1 MNKFLVT
8 ALITLCFYVKQNA
21 QTQTTTGL
29 SVGDIAPPI
38 VLPTSD
44 NSLQSFVFP
53 YQNKMMLLFFWN
65 SSVKASKKDLYK
77 YAKLNRR
84 YSDLEYKICD
94 GFGMVSITLQ
104 SDKTAW
110 AYDLVKYNLT
120 EINHCIAL
128 KGLNDVFIKDYQI
141 KETPTSFL
149 VDEFGKI
156 KFINPDV
163 PTIMGYL
170 DERKNVLSQNKSQT
184 KISGKILYSED
195 IKPLKNSP
203 VYITNDKNDTIQKVS
218 TNDNGSFSLNDINTE
233 QNLSISVP
241 KNQQI
246 KEGDKVY
253 LASESGEI
261 LSEMSET
268 PTAFEYRLLEV
279 EMVYLKPI
287 KENDIVD
294 LKKQKALTDL
304 TFIEN
309 LNKQGGTALSPESKT
324 KLDALIVKLKVYP
337 KARIE
342 IISYTDCKGDKK
354 LNASLSLKRAQI
366 MGAYFE
372 TKGITKNRIKA
383 FGRGEEEPLN
393 KCVDGVPCSD
403 TENEINRRTVFKFY
417 QTE

>member
-8 ALITLCFYVKQNA
+8 VLLIFCFYLKQNA
-21 QTQTTTGL
+21 QTTTGL
-29 SVGDIAPPI
+29 LVGDIAPPI

-84 YSDLEYKICD
+84 YSDLEYKTCD
-94 GFGMVSITLQ
+94 GFGMVSVTLQ

-128 KGLNDVFIKDYQI
+128 KGLNDVFIKDYKI

-170 DERKNVLSQNKSQT
+170 DERKNILSQNKSQT

-203 VYITNDKNDTIQKVS
+203 VYITNERNDTIQRVS
-218 TNDNGSFSLNDINTE
+218 TNDNGSFSLNNINTE

-241 KNQQI
+241 KNEQI
-246 KEGDKVY
+246 KEDDKVY

-268 PTAFEYRLLEV
+268 PTAFEYRLLQV
-279 EMVYLKPI
+279 EMVYLKPL
-287 KENDIVD
+287 KEDDIPM
-294 LKKQKALTDL
+294 LKQQKALTDL
-304 TFIEN
+304 TFTEN
-309 LNKQGGTALSPESKT
+309 LNKQGGTALSKDAKA
-324 KLDALIVKLKVYP
+324 KLDALIVKLKTYP
-337 KARIE
+337 KARVE

-354 LNASLSLKRAQI
+354 LNSTLSLKRAQI
-366 MGAYFE
+366 MASYFE
-372 TKGITKNRIKA
+372 SKGIDKSRIKA
-383 FGRGEEEPLN
+383 FGRGEDEPLN
-393 KCVDGVPCSD
+393 KCVDGVTCSD
-403 TENEINRRTVFKFY
+403 AENEINRRTVFKFY